1 MGELQWY
8 FPSSLDEVP
17 GILAREGVAPHGGG
31 TGLLRAGL
39 GQLSGLMD
47 LGRLGLDFVRLER
60 GSGGSAGSPAGA
72 KHDAVVLG
80 AALTYAAAASEVATL
95 LKDPGHILAQG
106 LGQAAT
112 TPLRNRITLGGSLA
126 LAPYW
131 SDLLGPLVAL
141 EAQVRRL
148 GAQAGTLPA
157 GQYVKDRGSR
167 PGSLVTEIAFPA
179 LAFRATYHRHTRTP
193 TDRPVFTITVLRR
206 AGAAR
211 VEDPRIVLSGSS
223 GRFQRLGELEGRL
236 AGQRP
241 GEVDPAAALAG
252 IGLELPARMGFSAEY
267 LQAVAR
273 VELERALAANLRG
286 D

>member
-8 FPSSLDEVP
+8 FPASLDEVP

-47 LGRLGLDFVRLER
+47 LGRLGLDFARLER
-60 GSGGSAGSPAGA
+60 DAGGP
-72 KHDAVVLG
+72 KHDTVVLG
-80 AALTYAAAASEVATL
+80 AALTYTAAASKVAEI
-95 LKDPGHILAQG
+95 LKDPEHVLAQA
-106 LGQAAT
+106 LRQAAT

-141 EAQVRRL
+141 EAQVRQL
-148 GAQAGTLPA
+148 GGRAGTFPV
-157 GQYVKDRGSR
+157 GEYVKDRGSR
-167 PGSLVTEIAFPA
+167 KGSLITEIAFPA
-179 LAFRATYHRHTRTP
+179 LAFRGTYHRHTRTP
-193 TDRPVFTITVLRR
+193 TDRPMFTITVLRR
-206 AGAAR
+206 AGPAR
-211 VEDPRIVLSGSS
+211 VEDPRIVLSGSA

-236 AGQRP
+236 AGRP
-241 GEVDPAAALAG
+241 AGKVDIAAALEG
-252 IGLELPARMGFSAEY
+252 IDLELPARMGFSAEY

>member
-8 FPSSLDEVP
+8 FPASLDEVP
-17 GILAREGVAPHGGG
+17 EILAREGVAPHGGG

-47 LGRLGLDFVRLER
+47 LGRLGLDFARL
-60 GSGGSAGSPAGA
+60 GPPSGGA
-72 KHDAVVLG
+72 KEGTVVLG
-80 AALTYAAAASEVATL
+80 AALPYAAAASKVAEI
-95 LKDPGHILAQG
+95 LKDPEHVLAQA
-106 LGQAAT
+106 LRQAAT

-141 EAQVRRL
+141 DARVRTV
-148 GAQAGTLPA
+148 GARAGTLPV
-157 GQYVKDRGSR
+157 GEYVKDRGSR
-167 PGSLVTEIAFPA
+167 RGSLVTEIAFPA
-179 LAFRATYHRHTRTP
+179 LAFRGTYHRHTRTP
-193 TDRPVFTITVLRR
+193 SDRPMFTITVLRR

-211 VEDPRIVLSGSS
+211 VEDPRIVLSGST

-236 AGQRP
+236 AGRP
-241 GEVDPAAALAG
+241 AGKVDTAAALEG
-252 IGLELPARMGFSAEY
+252 IDLELPARMGFSAEY